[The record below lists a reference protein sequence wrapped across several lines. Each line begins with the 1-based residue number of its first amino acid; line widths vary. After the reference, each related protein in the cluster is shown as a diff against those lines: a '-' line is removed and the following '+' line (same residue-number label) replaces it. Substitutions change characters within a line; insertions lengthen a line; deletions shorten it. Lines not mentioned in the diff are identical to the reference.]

1 MKFKQACKKLVTDAQ
16 KNKEKVNS
24 YFLETI
30 VREGVTYKIYFS
42 VVRADEGDDEIGNKK
57 E

>member
-1 MKFKQACKKLVTDAQ
+1 MKFKQACKKLVFDAH
-16 KNKEKVNS
+16 KTKEKVNS